1 MVRQIRRKIWIIVKD
16 SSIIQGIY
24 FLIYQSTHCTILDRK
39 LYEISVYRPIS
50 QETLKETIVF
60 IEKNAIE
67 MELLT
72 GPMLENCNGFLTKG
86 KDILLEDCELAMDV
100 FDVLSNP
107 KIIESKFF
115 GASATSSCISVLGI
129 VITSM
134 ALKVSIETIFIPIL
148 VNSEIKPLFFHFF
161 EIGRL

>member
-1 MVRQIRRKIWIIVKD
+1 
-16 SSIIQGIY
+16 
-24 FLIYQSTHCTILDRK
+24 
-39 LYEISVYRPIS
+39 
-50 QETLKETIVF
+50 
-60 IEKNAIE
+60 

-72 GPMLENCNGFLTKG
+72 GPMLENCNAFLTKG

-115 GASATSSCISVLGI
+115 GASATSSCISALGI

-134 ALKVSIETIFIPIL
+134 ALKVSIKKKIPNLFI
-148 VNSEIKPLFFHFF
+148 NSETNFFFTS
-161 EIGRL
+161 LK

>member
-1 MVRQIRRKIWIIVKD
+1 
-16 SSIIQGIY
+16 
-24 FLIYQSTHCTILDRK
+24 
-39 LYEISVYRPIS
+39 
-50 QETLKETIVF
+50 
-60 IEKNAIE
+60 

-72 GPMLENCNGFLTKG
+72 GPMLENCNAFLTKG

-134 ALKVSIETIFIPIL
+134 ALKVSIETIFIPML
-148 VNSEIKPLFFHFF
+148 VNSYLFSFF
-161 EIGRL
+161 SLFKIGRLQNVFRWRWKYLCGSIF

>member
-50 QETLKETIVF
+50 QETLKETIDF

-72 GPMLENCNGFLTKG
+72 GPMLENCNAFLTKG

-134 ALKVSIETIFIPIL
+134 ALKVSVETIFIPTHISKFRRK
-148 VNSEIKPLFFHFF
+148 NSLFFTS
-161 EIGRL
+161 LK

>member
-1 MVRQIRRKIWIIVKD
+1 
-16 SSIIQGIY
+16 
-24 FLIYQSTHCTILDRK
+24 
-39 LYEISVYRPIS
+39 
-50 QETLKETIVF
+50 
-60 IEKNAIE
+60 

-72 GPMLENCNGFLTKG
+72 GPMLENCNAFLTKG

-134 ALKVSIETIFIPIL
+134 ALKVSVETIFIPTHISKFRRK
-148 VNSEIKPLFFHFF
+148 NSLFFTS
-161 EIGRL
+161 LK